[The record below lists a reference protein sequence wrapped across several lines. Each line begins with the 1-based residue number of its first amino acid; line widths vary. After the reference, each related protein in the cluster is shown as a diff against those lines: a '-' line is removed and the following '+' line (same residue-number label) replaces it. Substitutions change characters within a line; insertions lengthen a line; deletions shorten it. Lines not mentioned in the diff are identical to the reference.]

1 MVFCGRSSKG
11 CSNCRARRIK
21 CDQVEPSCS
30 QFLRANKTC
39 PGYRDQLAL
48 LFREQSEEVARKVYR
63 QRASCSRKANGA
75 TPVHEP
81 LLNAPYLTNPSLE
94 EEGIKFLLEHYLII
108 PSLLR
113 WTHLMLIDA
122 MTCVGLAGLSN
133 GKSDAQ
139 LMIFARQK
147 YVSALRMT
155 ISSIQNSTIRAVILL
170 GMFESVTC
178 DTSSMDSWARHFD
191 GAAAIL
197 KVRDV
202 SGSLRIDGAINIL
215 LIWFQ
220 IATGYIQRRRHL
232 PVEMIEYPEWCREY
246 LSELEQPVCSL
257 AGIVTKFTALW
268 ASVGHRMPASSNNII
283 RSALDLESDL
293 KNWAM
298 DIPEGWVF
306 NIAPL
311 SGEVDD
317 FAGNAEHAYPNAFIA
332 NAWSWY
338 RTVRIVVND
347 LLVQHLSTCTY
358 NDVDCSGRLSESR
371 SILSDL
377 STEICSSA
385 SYFLKRFDI
394 LRDTSRFYIHGA
406 FSLLWALKVVGTSS
420 GSSETLYLWVVH
432 TLQNIW
438 QSLGIRIALEMANR
452 MTQNRQ
458 HIFFAIQQQQLAQ
471 SVSIRPSM

>member
-1 MVFCGRSSKG
+1 MVFCGRPSKG
-11 CSNCRARRIK
+11 SSNCRARRIK

-30 QFLRANKTC
+30 QCLRANKTC
-39 PGYRDQLAL
+39 PGYRDQLVL

-108 PSLLR
+108 PSFTAL
-113 WTHLMLIDA
+113 DP
-122 MTCVGLAGLSN
+122 S
-133 GKSDAQ
+133 

-155 ISSIQNSTIRAVILL
+155 ISSIQNSVQAGLDQTLRAVILL
-170 GMFESVTC
+170 GIFEVTKSVTC

-202 SGSLRIDGAINIL
+202 SGALRIDGAINVL

-246 LSELEQPVCSL
+246 LSELEQPACSL

-298 DIPEGWVF
+298 DIPESWVF

-338 RTVRIVVND
+338 RTVRMLVND

-394 LRDTSRFYIHGA
+394 LRDISRFYIHGA
-406 FSLLWALKVVGTSS
+406 FSLLWPL
-420 GSSETLYLWVVH
+420 
-432 TLQNIW
+432 
-438 QSLGIRIALEMANR
+438 SLGIRIALEMANR

-458 HIFFAIQQQQLAQ
+458 YIFFAIQ
-471 SVSIRPSM
+471 